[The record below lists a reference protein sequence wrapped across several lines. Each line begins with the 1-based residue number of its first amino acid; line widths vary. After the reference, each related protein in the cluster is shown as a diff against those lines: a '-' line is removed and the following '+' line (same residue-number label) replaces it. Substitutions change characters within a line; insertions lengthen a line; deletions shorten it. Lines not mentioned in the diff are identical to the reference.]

1 MRSSFLSILL
11 VFGILLGST
20 LNTNQKSTSH
30 FENLEEAI
38 AFLIREENPTISE
51 KEIRILSNAVVRYS
65 QDLKIPTQIT
75 INKNPIDPSLFLLS
89 VIKMKSNFTKES
101 FSKNSF
107 GYMGINDKIFAW
119 YREKNNIEINQKN
132 LILETNY
139 NIRAG
144 ILYINDLFL
153 NSNDLETVI
162 ENYTPTQ
169 TRKSYKEKTSP
180 EIFYENYANFK
191 SKINLL

>member
-1 MRSSFLSILL
+1 ML

-38 AFLIREENPTISE
+38 AFLIREENPSISE

-65 QDLKIPTQIT
+65 QDLKIPTHIT

-89 VIKMKSNFTKES
+89 VIKMKSNFIKDS
-101 FSKNSF
+101 FSKNSI
-107 GYMGINDKIFAW
+107 GYMGINDKIFTW
-119 YREKNNIEINQKN
+119 YRDKNNIDINQKN
-132 LILETNY
+132 LIMETNY

-153 NSNDLETVI
+153 NSNELETVI
-162 ENYTPTQ
+162 ESYIPTPV
-169 TRKSYKEKTSP
+169 RKSYREKTSP
-180 EIFYENYANFK
+180 EILLENYANFK